1 MRTVAV
7 LSLALFAGG
16 CSSSSST
23 EPAGP
28 RQVGVIAPTDYFTP
42 VIDAPDTVHAA
53 LAFEVVVN
61 TFGSTGCVQPDGVA
75 LAAGPAHA
83 TVIPYDLVAPGA
95 CTRDFA
101 AQPHP
106 VTLTFT
112 QPGVAR
118 IVVHGVRTDGIVPG
132 RDPATISKEIHVL
145 GR

>member
-1 MRTVAV
+1 MRIVAGI
-7 LSLALFAGG
+7 SLALVAGG
-16 CSSSSST
+16 CSSST

-28 RQVGVIAPTDYFTP
+28 RQVGVIAPTDYLTP

-53 LAFEVVVN
+53 IAFEVVVN
-61 TFGSTGCVQPDGVA
+61 TFGSSGCVEPDGVA
-75 LAAGPAHA
+75 LAAGPAYA

-112 QPGVAR
+112 QPGSAR

-132 RDPATISKEIHVL
+132 RDPATVVMDVYVL